1 MFYNM
6 YAVQGRYPRELN
18 KMAKAL
24 TFNTTFSYRQ
34 RTPEVTAWDLNWE
47 EGTFHARRKL
57 KFGKQ
62 TFAGP
67 GRDKR
72 TQRDSLSSRPTT
84 PSPYSLQVSLVIK
97 LILET
102 GP

>member
-1 MFYNM
+1 
-6 YAVQGRYPRELN
+6 
-18 KMAKAL
+18 MAKAL
-24 TFNTTFSYRQ
+24 TLNTTFSYRQ
-34 RTPEVTAWDLNWE
+34 RMLEVMPWDLNWE
-47 EGTFHARRKL
+47 EGTSHASRKL

-72 TQRDSLSSRPTT
+72 TQRDSLSSRLTKPT
-84 PSPYSLQVSLVIK
+84 PHSLQVSLVIK

-102 GP
+102 RALIQILPEAKADVKRNIS

>member
-1 MFYNM
+1 MM
-6 YAVQGRYPRELN
+6 P
-18 KMAKAL
+18 
-24 TFNTTFSYRQ
+24 
-34 RTPEVTAWDLNWE
+34 WDLNWE
-47 EGTFHARRKL
+47 EGTSHASRKL

-72 TQRDSLSSRPTT
+72 TKRDSLSSRLTKPT
-84 PSPYSLQVSLVIK
+84 PHSLQVSLVIK

-102 GP
+102 RALIQILPEAKADVKRNIS